1 MRGKARATLEAGVI
15 APPLNGERIPR
26 KISRFEPLNLIERSA
41 LAVGRS
47 VAALPFGASR
57 SRRLPAGEI
66 GSGRRHTHCLVT
78 PLARCSRW
86 GGLSFVDDRAHAG
99 WQVQSNV
106 ICFKS
111 MKSLPVLDPK
121 AAAIDVGSEKLHVS
135 IAGDVPKVFGTFT
148 GDLENLRAYFKE
160 QQVRSVAMEATGVY
174 WLYLYE
180 VLEGAGLEVI
190 VVNGRHV
197 QNVPGRKTDMA
208 DCQWLATLH
217 AHGLLRGGFVPPA
230 EIRRLQDYQRLREDH
245 IRGAASQVQKMQQAL
260 ERMNVK
266 FHDVISDLTGVSG
279 LKVVGAILRG
289 ERDSAKLLEL
299 CDQQIQKKK
308 SAAVVESLRG
318 CWKEE
323 HLFAL
328 RQALELWEF
337 FQQKIAQC
345 DRELEKLLHQLVPP
359 SSNDSADGGTS
370 KLARAKVPGKN
381 APVIAKFQQLLARIC
396 GGRDAT
402 QLPGLSAYL
411 VLQLISEVG
420 TDMSRW
426 PTEKHFVSWLG
437 LGGARKQSG
446 KRKGQIKAHRNRA
459 GRIFCRASAALAQS
473 VDKALGGF
481 YRRLRGRIG
490 GLAANVALARK
501 LAQLFYR
508 LLRYGAE
515 YVERG
520 LKVYEAKVL
529 ETEARLLRKLAG
541 KQGFILVS
549 ATAK

>member
-1 MRGKARATLEAGVI
+1 
-15 APPLNGERIPR
+15 
-26 KISRFEPLNLIERSA
+26 
-41 LAVGRS
+41 
-47 VAALPFGASR
+47 
-57 SRRLPAGEI
+57 
-66 GSGRRHTHCLVT
+66 
-78 PLARCSRW
+78 
-86 GGLSFVDDRAHAG
+86 
-99 WQVQSNV
+99 
-106 ICFKS
+106 
-111 MKSLPVLDPK
+111 MKPLPVLDPK

-148 GDLENLRAYFKE
+148 ADLEALRQWFGQEA
-160 QQVRSVAMEATGVY
+160 VRTVAMEATGVY

-180 VLEGAGLEVI
+180 VLEAAGLEVV

-230 EIRRLQDYQRLREDH
+230 EIRRLQDYQRLRADH
-245 IRGAASQVQKMQQAL
+245 IVGAASQVQKMQQAL

-279 LKVVGAILRG
+279 LKVVRAILAG
-289 ERDSAKLLEL
+289 EREPARLLAL
-299 CDQQIQKKK
+299 CDEQIQKKK
-308 SAAVVESLRG
+308 SVAVKESLRG
-318 CWKEE
+318 CWKAE
-323 HLFAL
+323 HLFGL
-328 RQALELWEF
+328 RQALELWET
-337 FQQKIAQC
+337 FQKKIADC
-345 DRELEKLLHQLVPP
+345 DRELEKLLHQLAGPRPP
-359 SSNDSADGGTS
+359 EGGAGAS
-370 KLARAKVPGKN
+370 PLKLAPAKSAGKN
-381 APVIAKFQQLLARIC
+381 APAIERIQQLLARIC

-402 QLPGLSAYL
+402 QIPGLSVYL

-446 KRKGQIKAHRNRA
+446 QRKGQVKAHRNRA
-459 GRIFCRASAALAQS
+459 GRMFCRAAGALAQS

-481 YRRLRGRIG
+481 YRRLRGRLG

-515 YVERG
+515 YVEKG

-529 ETEARLLRKLAG
+529 ETEARLLRKLAK
-541 KQGFILVS
+541 KQGFMLIPD
-549 ATAK
+549 TAN